1 MIATPMNTA
10 GSGGPHA
17 GGEIHDAGPE
27 SRVRPF
33 IAKYMRS
40 GAVTRL
46 TVHADVSDDTDD
58 LAREWL
64 AEVDD
69 QPFSDRLAPDAASS
83 G

>member
-1 MIATPMNTA
+1 VIATPMNTA
-10 GSGGPHA
+10 GSVGPHA

-27 SRVRPF
+27 SSVRPF

-46 TVHADVSDDTDD
+46 TVHAVSDDTDD

-69 QPFSDRLAPDAASS
+69 QPFSIGVAPGAASS